1 MGKVHVVHF
10 AHVIP
15 TQASKMASAMLK
27 HMEVNNAGEYS
38 NSERTV
44 MNNDNSDKGKKHAAP
59 PLNNDKTGALASM
72 KPSKTNPLQPILFNK
87 EALEILRKMNKN
99 INKTTEKVEALSIRV
114 DNMSLEMEQG
124 YDSQ

>member
-1 MGKVHVVHF
+1 MV
-10 AHVIP
+10 
-15 TQASKMASAMLK
+15 SAMLK
-27 HMEVNNAGEYS
+27 HMEVNNTGEYS

-44 MNNDNSDKGKKHAAP
+44 TNNDNSDKGKKRAAP
-59 PLNNDKTGALASM
+59 PLNNDKTGALAST
-72 KPSKTNPLQPILFNK
+72 KPTKTNPLQPILFNK

-99 INKTTEKVEALSIRV
+99 INKTTEKVEALSNIRV